1 MKKEV
6 FNILFLGIVVIAV
19 IWLYWPKSQNQYSE
33 PESYILALSW
43 QPAFCEGRPN
53 LPECRSQRGER
64 FDARNLS
71 LHGLWPQ
78 PRDNV
83 YCNLAGE
90 LIEKDKR
97 RRWGELPK
105 LELSQALRKELSR
118 IMPGYRSNL
127 HRHEWYKHGVCMPES
142 TTPERYY
149 QISSVMLEQINKSDL
164 RDLLNDNIGKEIST
178 TQIKRALDTSFGKG
192 AGDRLSVSCKRDG
205 RRTLITEL
213 KISAILPEDTGARW
227 ILKAPKLKQGCKR
240 GIVDP
245 VGLQ

>member
-6 FNILFLGIVVIAV
+6 FNILFLGVVVIAV
-19 IWLYWPKSQNQYSE
+19 AWLYWPKPKTQYSE
-33 PESYILALSW
+33 PESYVLALSW

-53 LPECRSQRGER
+53 LPECRSQRNSR
-64 FDARNLS
+64 FDASNLS

-78 PRDNV
+78 PRDNT
-83 YCNLAGE
+83 YCNLPSD

-105 LELSQALRKELSR
+105 LELSKTLRKELSI
-118 IMPGYRSNL
+118 IMPGFRSNL
-127 HRHEWYKHGVCMPES
+127 HRHEWYKHGVCMAEE

-149 QISSVMLEQINKSDL
+149 QLSLAMLEQINKSEL
-164 RDLLNDNIGKEIST
+164 RNLMVDNIGKEISAN
-178 TQIKRALDTSFGKG
+178 QIKQALDNSFGRG
-192 AGDRLSVSCKRDG
+192 AGERVSISCKRDG

-213 KISAILPEDTGARW
+213 KISALLPEEPGAQW
-227 ILKAPKLKQGCKR
+227 ILQAPVLKQSCKR